1 MRNESKFHTVWRD
14 YLERSFTI
22 IIPILAILAAFA
34 VSGLIILAW
43 GANPLEAYA
52 ALFSGAF
59 GSASSIATTLQ
70 RMTPLIF
77 TGLAVAYGYRGGFFN
92 IGAEGQLYMGAIAS
106 VWVGINFSTLPSI
119 VLIPLCII
127 ASAFAGMMWI
137 MLPAYLKSRRGI
149 NEVLTTLLMNYIAIQ
164 YFEWLVR
171 VDHYQEGVILFGGKT
186 PVWSFVNYLGIK
198 DPLQPFPK
206 TPIMVEATFLP
217 SIKSILESNL
227 FVSLFGGAEWFQALL
242 NTPAF
247 SRITLAPILGI
258 LAVIIMVFIMFKTVI
273 GYRSRAVGISQEAA
287 RFMGINVKSTLFTT
301 ALISGVL
308 AGLAGGMEVLGT
320 QHRMIPNFLVNAGFD
335 GIPVALIGQLHPVG
349 AFLSATFFG
358 ALRAGANKMQII
370 TSVPIA
376 VVYIIQSLAIVFAIA
391 GTTIDIG
398 STLKKKRIARE
409 SDVKKKIKAAE
420 GEVNNAS

>member
-1 MRNESKFHTVWRD
+1 MKTESKLRTIWRE

-22 IIPILAILAAFA
+22 TIPVLAILSAFA
-34 VSGLIILAW
+34 ISGLIILAW
-43 GANPLEAYA
+43 GSSPFAAYG

-59 GSASSIATTLQ
+59 GSPAAIATTLQ

-106 VWVGINFSTLPSI
+106 VWCAITFPTLPSI
-119 VLIPLCII
+119 VLIPLCVL
-127 ASAFAGMMWI
+127 ASAFMGMMWVL
-137 MLPAYLKSRRGI
+137 LPAYLKSRRGI

-171 VDHYQEGVILFGGKT
+171 VDHIQEGITLFGGEIPKWT
-186 PVWSFVNYLGIK
+186 FINWIGIK
-198 DPLQPFPK
+198 DATQPHPK
-206 TPIMVEATFLP
+206 TALLVETSFMP
-217 SIKSILESNL
+217 SLKSL
-227 FVSLFGGAEWFQALL
+227 FEGKLFTSLFGGTAFYQELL
-242 NTPAF
+242 STPAF
-247 SRITLAPILGI
+247 GRITLAPFLGL
-258 LAVIIMVFIMFKTVI
+258 LAVILIYFIMFKTTT
-273 GYRSRAVGISQEAA
+273 GYRSRAVGINPEAA
-287 RFMGINVKSTLFTT
+287 RFMGINVKNTLFTT
-301 ALISGVL
+301 ALISGTL

-358 ALRAGANKMQII
+358 ALRAGANKMQVI
-370 TSVPIA
+370 TSVPVA
-376 VVYIIQSLAIVFAIA
+376 VVYIIQSLAIVFAIS
-391 GTTIDIG
+391 GTTVDIG

-409 SDVKKKIKAAE
+409 TDEKKKLMAVE
-420 GEVNNAS
+420 GEVSNAS